1 MSLLYLIK
9 LTVEYKGI
17 PQKQFIHTWLKQAEE
32 SLKAKEDGKILQL
45 WKVVGERK
53 VLYVMRVDNPDDIDR
68 MSFSL
73 PIVKE
78 MGDQVELEVKPLRA
92 YEAFATELNKKVTGE
107 EDSFQ
112 ELPTIPKAGLFYW
125 ITITIEYPGKT
136 QDELLAVWLQ
146 EAKAAIGGKKKGSVV
161 DIWKVIGE
169 RKVHV
174 LMCVDSPYI
183 VDRISFELPL
193 MKQMGDSV
201 QMEVTSVRPYEAF
214 YDDLK
219 KLAYSN
225 LPPKSSTVL
234 SEPKK
239 CNYFDFFGFSLL
251 VMRVDKPDD
260 IDRMSFNLP
269 IVKEM
274 GDQVQLEVTPLR
286 AYEAFAT
293 ELNKKVT
300 GEDDTFEELPTV
312 PKEGLFFWLTFTI
325 EYPGKTQ
332 DELLAVWLQEAKA
345 AIGGKK
351 KGSVVD
357 IWKVIGERKV
367 HVLMCVDSPD
377 YIDRISFQLPL
388 MKQMG
393 DSVQVKVTSV
403 RPYEAFHDDLK
414 SWSSC

>member
-1 MSLLYLIK
+1 MSLLFLIK

-17 PQKQFIHTWLKQAEE
+17 PQEQFIHTWLKDAEE
-32 SLKAKEDGKILQL
+32 SLKAKEDGRILQL
-45 WKVVGERK
+45 WKAVGERK
-53 VLYVMRVDNPDDIDR
+53 VFYVMRVDN
-68 MSFSL
+68 
-73 PIVKE
+73 
-78 MGDQVELEVKPLRA
+78 
-92 YEAFATELNKKVTGE
+92 
-107 EDSFQ
+107 
-112 ELPTIPKAGLFYW
+112 
-125 ITITIEYPGKT
+125 
-136 QDELLAVWLQ
+136 
-146 EAKAAIGGKKKGSVV
+146 
-161 DIWKVIGE
+161 
-169 RKVHV
+169 
-174 LMCVDSPYI
+174 
-183 VDRISFELPL
+183 
-193 MKQMGDSV
+193 
-201 QMEVTSVRPYEAF
+201 
-214 YDDLK
+214 
-219 KLAYSN
+219 
-225 LPPKSSTVL
+225 
-234 SEPKK
+234 
-239 CNYFDFFGFSLL
+239 
-251 VMRVDKPDD
+251 PDD

-312 PKEGLFFWLTFTI
+312 SKEGLFFWLTFTI